1 MGRTRSITA
10 ILAVA
15 AVVALT
21 AAACG
26 GGSPKTKSG
35 GAGTAVGV
43 TVKDFAIAAGNPSVA
58 AGAVTFS
65 IKNAG
70 PSVHEFVILK
80 TDALPAKLPTKF
92 EDGAPAADE
101 EGAGVEHVDE
111 VEDIAAGA
119 TASLS
124 VRLTP
129 GKYVFICN
137 LPGHYH
143 LGMNT
148 GFVVR

>member
-1 MGRTRSITA
+1 MGRTRSTTA
-10 ILAVA
+10 IIAVA
-15 AVVALT
+15 AVVALA

-26 GGSPKTKSG
+26 GGSPKVKSG
-35 GAGTAVGV
+35 GAATAIGV
-43 TVKDFAIAAGNPSVA
+43 NLKDFSIAALKTSAA
-58 AGAVTFS
+58 AGSVNFS

-80 TDALPAKLPTKF
+80 TDAIPTQLPTKV
-92 EDGAPAADE
+92 EDGAKAADE
-101 EGAGVEHVDE
+101 EGTGVAHIDE

-124 VRLTP
+124 VNLTP
-129 GKYVFICN
+129 GNYVFICN

-143 LGMNT
+143 LGMST

>member
-1 MGRTRSITA
+1 
-10 ILAVA
+10 
-15 AVVALT
+15 
-21 AAACG
+21 
-26 GGSPKTKSG
+26 
-35 GAGTAVGV
+35 
-43 TVKDFAIAAGNPSVA
+43 
-58 AGAVTFS
+58 VTFS

-80 TDALPAKLPTKF
+80 TDALPAQLPTKI
-92 EDGAPAADE
+92 EDGTPAADE

-124 VRLTP
+124 VRLAP
-129 GKYVFICN
+129 GNYVFICN

-143 LGMNT
+143 LGMST

>member
-26 GGSPKTKSG
+26 GGGTKTKSG
-35 GAGTAVGV
+35 GTGTAIGV
-43 TVKDFAIAAGNPSVA
+43 TLKDFSISALKPTVA

-80 TDALPAKLPTKF
+80 TDAIPTQLPTKV
-92 EDGAPAADE
+92 EDGAPAANE
-101 EGAGVEHVDE
+101 EGVGVEHVDE
-111 VEDIAAGA
+111 VENIAAGA

-129 GKYVFICN
+129 GNYVFICN

-143 LGMNT
+143 LGMTT